1 MLKKCLIG
9 FAAATMTMTMA
20 ATPAEARHRAT
31 YDRYGRYYE
40 PVAVSPNQVWQGRD
54 GRY

>member
-20 ATPAEARHRAT
+20 ATPAEARHRLQALQ
-31 YDRYGRYYE
+31 
-40 PVAVSPNQVWQGRD
+40 AVVR
-54 GRY
+54 